1 MHSSLDKMKTV
12 KKFARV
18 NAKQTDEALPDSSAA
33 DVRAI
38 AGGTDLVGPVR
49 FEILP
54 GTLYPQIPINLWTIT
69 PSLDYIKEEKGILKT
84 GALTHSLRIEP
95 REKACLM
102 EGAN

>member
-1 MHSSLDKMKTV
+1 MKTG
-12 KKFARV
+12 KKCARV
-18 NAKQTDEALPDSSAA
+18 NAKKTDEALPDSSAA
-33 DVRAI
+33 NVRAI

-54 GTLYPQIPINLWTIT
+54 GNLYPQIPIKLRTIT
-69 PSLDYIKEEKGILKT
+69 PSLDDIKEEKSILKI